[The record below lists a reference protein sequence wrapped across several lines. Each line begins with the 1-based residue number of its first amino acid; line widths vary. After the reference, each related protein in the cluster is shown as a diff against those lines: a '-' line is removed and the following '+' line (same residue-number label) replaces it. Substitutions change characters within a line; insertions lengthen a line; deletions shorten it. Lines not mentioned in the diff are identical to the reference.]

1 MADDRTSRITH
12 RTYLSY
18 IDKSREYYAAQGYT
32 RPYRWA
38 RHGEVSFVRPQRPLA
53 DMRVGVVTTGQP
65 WNPDNVDGS
74 PSGPKEAMAVPAS
87 PVPDRVFTSDLF
99 WDKEH
104 TSTDDLGSFLPLE
117 HLAALAAE
125 GTIGS
130 VSDRFYC
137 VPTEY
142 SQRRTREQDGP
153 DVARW
158 CAEDGVD
165 LAILIPL

>member
-1 MADDRTSRITH
+1 MAQDRPARITH
-12 RTYLSY
+12 RTYTSY
-18 IDKSREYYAAQGYT
+18 IDKSREYYAAQGYN

-38 RHGEVSFVRPQRPLA
+38 RHDTVSFTKSHKPLSQ
-53 DMRVGVVTTGQP
+53 MRVGVVTTAQP
-65 WNPDNVDGS
+65 WNHNSADGS
-74 PSGPKEAMAVPAS
+74 PAGDKDALAVAATPI
-87 PVPDRVFTSDLF
+87 PERVFTSDLF

-104 TSTDDLGSFLPLE
+104 TSTDDLGSFLPLA
-117 HLAALAAE
+117 HLNRLVE
-125 GTIGS
+125 DQTIGS

-153 DVARW
+153 ELAKW